1 MKKSQYTNETIIQY
15 YFKPKEYIPL
25 HQNILWQIDRGV
37 VQTLTWS
44 EDGDRILLG
53 FWSEGDIIGNPI
65 TSIKPYEIQCI
76 TTVTV
81 LMLHCDLWHQTYN
94 SMMSQL
100 KRSEEL
106 LGILK
111 CKSIRL
117 RLRQFLAWLSA
128 RFGSALEHGVLI
140 NLRLTHQDIADA
152 INSTRVSVTRLLNEF
167 KNEGLISLHSKHFLV
182 VNNETN

>member
-1 MKKSQYTNETIIQY
+1 MKNSKYANETIVQY

-25 HQNILWQIDRGV
+25 ERNILWQIDRGV

-44 EDGDRILLG
+44 EEGDRILLG
-53 FWSEGDIIGNPI
+53 FWSNRDIVGSPI
-65 TSIKPYEIQCI
+65 TSIRPYEIQCL
-76 TTVTV
+76 TTVAV
-81 LMLHCDLWHQTYN
+81 LMLHRDLWHQTHD

-106 LGILK
+106 LYILN

-117 RLRQFLAWLSA
+117 RLKQFLDWLSA
-128 RFGSALEHGVLI
+128 RFGSPFEQGILI

-152 INSTRVSVTRLLNEF
+152 INSTRVSITRLMNEF
-167 KNEGLISLHSKHFLV
+167 RKEGLISLHSKHFIVL
-182 VNNETN
+182 TK